1 MVAVPQKRA
10 ESKAGRRAPRDR
22 VIDMVVLDW
31 SLPHVFKNA
40 SHYHCL
46 ATAAIIVPFQKTH
59 FLCEKS
65 QFGPAPWISPC
76 RPGDRRLQPLWA
88 VIGGALLIA
97 NNNYY

>member
-1 MVAVPQKRA
+1 
-10 ESKAGRRAPRDR
+10 
-22 VIDMVVLDW
+22 MVVLDW

-65 QFGPAPWISPC
+65 QFGPV
-76 RPGDRRLQPLWA
+76 PLDFA
-88 VIGGALLIA
+88 MSAGR
-97 NNNYY
+97 